1 MWSHCGH
8 SLPAAVFIGQH
19 NSFTGHSFYIK
30 VPNQPVKTSALV
42 WRKCRANPAFQS
54 HFTLSRACSV
64 STEIRTLTLCC
75 CVASTQKTVGH
86 NNQEIILVSSKHVL
100 FAFYVFVNVWNWIL
114 CISFDPCFCF
124 LHLNVKCFLTFAF
137 IADDSH
143 YSTVEDAGYSVI
155 QY

>member
-1 MWSHCGH
+1 MKGLVLLSTQSVVSTTSTFLKIEACIVNLQGFCFGIPKCGH
-8 SLPAAVFIGQH
+8 IVGTVYLLQH

-42 WRKCRANPAFQS
+42 WRKCRAKPAFQS

-100 FAFYVFVNVWNWIL
+100 FAFYVFVNV
-114 CISFDPCFCF
+114 
-124 LHLNVKCFLTFAF
+124 
-137 IADDSH
+137 
-143 YSTVEDAGYSVI
+143 
-155 QY
+155 

>member
-42 WRKCRANPAFQS
+42 WRKCRAKPAFQS

-86 NNQEIILVSSKHVL
+86 NNQEIIQVSSKHVL
-100 FAFYVFVNVWNWIL
+100 FAFYVFVNV
-114 CISFDPCFCF
+114 
-124 LHLNVKCFLTFAF
+124 
-137 IADDSH
+137 
-143 YSTVEDAGYSVI
+143 
-155 QY
+155 